1 MATCTR
7 ARRGRPITTTTTR
20 TDASRST
27 GHEPAVLEVDADG
40 IRRLRRGARLAPRVI
55 APGRA
60 VLVPTQAGPLDGDH
74 DRVHLHV
81 GPGATLVMEPI
92 AATLALPGRSRLELH
107 ATIEAGGRLLLDEP
121 PLILAEGADVTRR
134 VRLELAEDAVA
145 AIRDVVV
152 LGRSGEGPG
161 RLDSELRATLAGRP
175 LLHDA
180 IRINGN
186 DEYVALAP
194 GHRVAG
200 TIALLGI
207 RDEPELAGP
216 GALRRATGP
225 DVPAVEAA
233 LERAWA
239 RWRQPFSIGTLT
251 MLPHSVHEP
260 S

>member
-1 MATCTR
+1 VCPTSTEAFVAVDTR
-7 ARRGRPITTTTTR
+7 GV
-20 TDASRST
+20 T
-27 GHEPAVLEVDADG
+27 G
-40 IRRLRRGARLAPRVI
+40 LRRGARLAPRVI
-55 APGRA
+55 APGRVA
-60 VLVPTQAGPLDGDH
+60 IVPTQAGPLDGDH
-74 DRVHLHV
+74 DTVRLRV
-81 GPGATLVMEPI
+81 GAGATLVTVPI
-92 AATLALPGRSRLELH
+92 AATLALPGRSRLELR
-107 ATIEAGGRLLLDEP
+107 ATVEAGGRLLLDEP
-121 PLILAEGADVTRR
+121 PLIVAEGADVTRR

-145 AIRDVVV
+145 AIRDVIV
-152 LGRSGEGPG
+152 LGRSGERPG

-180 IRINGN
+180 IRIEGG

-207 RDEPELAGP
+207 RDEPGLAGP
-216 GALRRATGP
+216 GALQRATGP
-225 DVPAVEAA
+225 DVPSVEAA